1 MSRIRMI
8 RGVWSART
16 DRYRTV
22 RRSKVSTA
30 QLRRSLT
37 AWFDWTYRTISRC
50 RAALR
55 LFLTARPGEYACP
68 KKSEGRSEEHTS
80 ELQSLMRISYAASCL
95 KKKTRARSDAYVPT
109 HNSILQIYTNYLL
122 HPCIGSTTL

>member
-22 RRSKVSTA
+22 RRSKVSSA

-68 KKSEGRSEEHTS
+68 RSEEQTS
-80 ELQSLMRISYAASCL
+80 ELQSLMRISYDVLCL
-95 KKKTRARSDAYVPT
+95 TKNTT
-109 HNSILQIYTNYLL
+109 HNRAT
-122 HPCIGSTTL
+122 HT